1 MPTLYKTARKAEL
14 PLVLGDRMDRKK
26 DRGEH
31 EKHRMEWR
39 DLRKELKELAQMSME
54 YWDGFRIERKYE
66 TRVYVDKDGIRLFQS
81 STIEADSPPPLGSP
95 FCPSTIMLIYVYA
108 HMYIVVRWSR

>member
-1 MPTLYKTARKAEL
+1 
-14 PLVLGDRMDRKK
+14 MDRKK
-26 DRGEH
+26 DSGEH
-31 EKHRMEWR
+31 EKQRMVWR
-39 DLRKELKELAQMSME
+39 DLRRELKELAQMSRE

-95 FCPSTIMLIYVYA
+95 SPVHLPQGVYMCMRICILRYDGQG
-108 HMYIVVRWSR
+108 HLSV